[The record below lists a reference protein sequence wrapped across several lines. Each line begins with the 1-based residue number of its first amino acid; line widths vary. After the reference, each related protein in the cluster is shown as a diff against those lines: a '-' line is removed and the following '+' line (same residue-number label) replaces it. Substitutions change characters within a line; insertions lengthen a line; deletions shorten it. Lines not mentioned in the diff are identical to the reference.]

1 MAFQKTSKKVLVT
14 DYAWKSLDYERR
26 ILEKVDAEIVSAK
39 IGDEDELSM
48 LASDVDGILTC
59 WKRVSEKVIQNAP
72 KCLAIGRYGIGLDNI
87 DVRFATQTGIVVTN
101 VPSYCVE
108 EVSEHAMALLLSLA
122 RKVTFYDHAIK
133 RGVYNLQSQT
143 PLYRISGKTLGIL
156 GFGKIA
162 KALYRKAAGFGLRI
176 LVCDPCLSRSEPGEH
191 EVEAVSL
198 QELLR
203 RSDFISIHVPLT
215 PDTRHILNLDAF
227 RQMKSTACIINTS
240 RGEVIDAD
248 ALLTALNEGLVAGA
262 GLDVLAKEPPDPCDP
277 LILHPRTIITPHA
290 AFNSE
295 ESLEELQETAAKQMA
310 DVLSGRLPPFVVNPE
325 VLIQPNLRAAL
336 AGVKPLGAQI
346 FTPFG

>member
-1 MAFQKTSKKVLVT
+1 MRLREVFTICSRKLRFTEFLARRLESWDLGKSQKRYT
-14 DYAWKSLDYERR
+14 ERR
-26 ILEKVDAEIVSAK
+26 
-39 IGDEDELSM
+39 
-48 LASDVDGILTC
+48 LALD
-59 WKRVSEKVIQNAP
+59 SE
-72 KCLAIGRYGIGLDNI
+72 
-87 DVRFATQTGIVVTN
+87 
-101 VPSYCVE
+101 YCD
-108 EVSEHAMALLLSLA
+108 
-122 RKVTFYDHAIK
+122 R
-133 RGVYNLQSQT
+133 R
-143 PLYRISGKTLGIL
+143 LG
-156 GFGKIA
+156 
-162 KALYRKAAGFGLRI
+162 
-176 LVCDPCLSRSEPGEH
+176 RSELANH

-203 RSDFISIHVPLT
+203 SSDFISIHVPLT

-248 ALLTALNEGLVAGA
+248 ALLTALNEGLIAGA

-325 VLIQPNLRAAL
+325 VLTQPNLRAAL

-346 FTPFG
+346 FAPFG